1 MGRSVIFYHHFA
13 NRAKSFAVREDAAC
27 GDVVAM
33 PLYEYRK
40 NAENHL
46 PVSDGLK
53 SRLVPGSDAVCEHL
67 IRTAAESGHTRL
79 AIDGWYGVD
88 WADLRT
94 RLEAA
99 AARAGVA
106 ATVIGT
112 KDLFRPAAAIEEYRQ
127 PFVTDDPSFGWVNKE
142 GRIEDVMNAEQITA
156 LADRLDATKSLLIV
170 AGPGATVEALAGHY
184 DFRCYA
190 DFTMQPMLWQMWDG
204 RLVPFGTDEPVAD
217 YAWKKYYYCDFYL
230 LLRQKKQAF
239 RVMDAYIDAVNPAEL
254 KCLPAADYQNVIDEL
269 VRRPI
274 KQVKITQPGPW
285 GSYRFKEIYDEIPG
299 LENMAWNE
307 LAGIELSILVD
318 LDGAATINI
327 PCQNI
332 MQRPVAMVGQYIHD
346 TYPDLLPLQVWLD
359 DGYFAEPVPYER
371 GSMPIH
377 NHPDTDYNR
386 RNFNEPLGR
395 YETYYIVEAY
405 HDAGTMMGFKED
417 ADLEEYERLCRDSN
431 NRVAFDWQKYVR
443 RWPTNVGDLFLIPP
457 GTEHGHGGN
466 QMILEMDTGPSVAG
480 TEYSF
485 FTYDFA
491 RSTWDDRAK
500 SMTAPP
506 MKMHLEHSFRNNKW
520 RREKYVQEH
529 LRAQP
534 AVVRG
539 DGDTR
544 MDRYSSIAEMPFEIE
559 RFVFTKP
566 MAHSTEGR
574 FLQIPTLTVGKS
586 VIIRSKEDPARQTTL
601 DFLQACLL
609 PAGFGDYEFISPDG
623 SPCTVVMIRLKK
635 A

>member
-1 MGRSVIFYHHFA
+1 
-13 NRAKSFAVREDAAC
+13 
-27 GDVVAM
+27 M

-40 NAENHL
+40 NATN
-46 PVSDGLK
+46 
-53 SRLVPGSDAVCEHL
+53 RLDVPPEVRREIVCGTARVLDRILALAQEKRQPARPAAIAV
-67 IRTAAESGHTRL
+67 
-79 AIDGWYGVD
+79 DGWYGVD
-88 WADLRT
+88 WAGLKT
-94 RLEAA
+94 RLQEAA
-99 AARAGVA
+99 RSRGMSLEWVSTAE
-106 ATVIGT
+106 
-112 KDLFRPAAAIEEYRQ
+112 LFQPAAQIEEYRR
-127 PFVTDDPSFGWVNKE
+127 PFVTDDPSFGRVN
-142 GRIEDVMNAEQITA
+142 GQGVIEDIMAEKKVTA
-156 LADRLDATKSLLIV
+156 LKARLAARADLKADALIV
-170 AGPGATVEALAGHY
+170 LGPGATIAALEQLY
-184 DFRCYA
+184 DLRFYA
-190 DFTMQPMLWQMWDG
+190 DFTMQPLLWQMWDG
-204 RLVPFGTDEPVAD
+204 KLVTFGREEPAAN
-217 YAWKKYYYCDFYL
+217 YLWKKYYYCDFYL
-230 LLRQKKQAF
+230 LLRQKKKALA
-239 RVMDAYIDAVNPAEL
+239 RMDYYLEAVDANNFKLV
-254 KCLPAADYQNVIDEL
+254 PAAGYQTIIDEL
-269 VRRPI
+269 VKRPI

-307 LAGIELSILVD
+307 LAGIELGILVD
-318 LDGAATINI
+318 VGAGAELNL

-332 MQRPVAMVGQYIHD
+332 MQRPLELVGRYVHEKH
-346 TYPDLLPLQVWLD
+346 PDLLPLQVWLD

-371 GSMPIH
+371 ASMPIH
-377 NHPDTDYNR
+377 NHPDTEYNQ

-431 NRVAFDWQKYVR
+431 NRKVFDWQKFIR
-443 RWPTNVGDLFLIPP
+443 RWATNVGDLFLIPP

-491 RSTWDDRAK
+491 RPTWDDKAK

-506 MKMHLEHSFRNNKW
+506 MRMHLEHSFRNNKW

-529 LRAQP
+529 LRARP
-534 AVVRG
+534 VVVRG

-544 MDRYSSIAEMPFEIE
+544 MDRFTTISEMPFEIE
-559 RFVFTKP
+559 RFVFSKP

-586 VIIRSKEDPARQTTL
+586 VLIRSQQHPERQTTL
-601 DFLQACLL
+601 DFLQACLI
-609 PAGFGDYEFISPDG
+609 PAGFGDYELVSPEG
-623 SPCTVVMIRLKK
+623 SQCTVVMIRLKQG
-635 A
+635 

>member
-1 MGRSVIFYHHFA
+1 
-13 NRAKSFAVREDAAC
+13 
-27 GDVVAM
+27 M

-40 NAENHL
+40 NAENRIPFTPTDPDDL
-46 PVSDGLK
+46 VCGNAAVAARILAEAAGL
-53 SRLVPGSDAVCEHL
+53 SS
-67 IRTAAESGHTRL
+67 L

-88 WADLRT
+88 WPSLIAAVDA
-94 RLEAA
+94 EAQKSG
-99 AARAGVA
+99 RKIQWTSTSTLFLP
-106 ATVIGT
+106 ATQ
-112 KDLFRPAAAIEEYRQ
+112 LEEYRRK
-127 PFVTDDPSFGWVNKE
+127 FIGEDPSFGWVNRD
-142 GRIEDVMNAEQITA
+142 GCFEDIIDPVKACA
-156 LADRLDATKSLLIV
+156 LADVLREGADGSLHIV
-170 AGPGATVEALAGHY
+170 YGPGAACPALADAAGKVVY
-184 DFRCYA
+184 C
-190 DFTMQPMLWQMWDG
+190 DFTMQPLLWQMWDG
-204 RLVPFGTDEPVAD
+204 RMVPFERDAPQPD
-217 YAWKKYYYCDFYL
+217 FNWKQYYYCDFYIL
-230 LLRQKKQAF
+230 LHQKK
-239 RVMDAYIDAVNPAEL
+239 RVFPRMDLYVEAVDSGNLKLLTAAAY
-254 KCLPAADYQNVIDEL
+254 QSTIDEL
-269 VRRPI
+269 VKRPI

-332 MQRPVAMVGQYIHD
+332 MQRPVQMVGEYIHQ

-377 NHPDTDYNR
+377 NHPDTAYNK

-405 HDAGTMMGFKED
+405 RDAGTMMGFLED
-417 ADLEEYERLCRDSN
+417 ADLEEYERLCRESN
-431 NRVAFDWQKYVR
+431 NKTAFDWQKFVK
-443 RWPTNVGDLFLIPP
+443 RWDTNVGDLFLIPP

-491 RSTWDDRAK
+491 RHTWDDKAK
-500 SMTAPP
+500 TMTAPP
-506 MKMHLEHSFRNNKW
+506 MRMHLEHSFRNNKW
-520 RREKYVQEH
+520 RREKYVQEN
-529 LRAQP
+529 LRARP
-534 AVVRG
+534 VVVLG

-544 MDRYSSIAEMPFEIE
+544 MDRYTSIPEMPFEIE

-566 MAHSTEGR
+566 MTHSTDGR
-574 FLQIPTLTVGKS
+574 YLQIPTLTVGKQ
-586 VIIRSKEDPARQTTL
+586 VIIRSKSHPELETTL
-601 DFLQACLL
+601 DFLQACLI

-623 SPCTVVMIRLKK
+623 RECTVVMIRLKK

>member
-1 MGRSVIFYHHFA
+1 
-13 NRAKSFAVREDAAC
+13 
-27 GDVVAM
+27 M

-40 NAENHL
+40 NAENRI
-46 PVSDGLK
+46 PVSPDLK
-53 SRLVPGSDAVCEHL
+53 KNLVVGTEDVCRFLLDSAQKSGQSRIAL
-67 IRTAAESGHTRL
+67 
-79 AIDGWYGVD
+79 DGWYGVD
-88 WADLRT
+88 WTAIRNDL
-94 RLEAA
+94 LSAA
-99 AARAGVA
+99 KAKGL
-106 ATVIGT
+106 TIELIST
-112 KDLFRPAAAIEEYRQ
+112 STLFRPATEISVYRK
-127 PFVTDDPSFGWVNKE
+127 PFVGDDPSFGRVN
-142 GRIEDVMNAEQITA
+142 GTGLIEDIMAPEAIEALQKKLDTA
-156 LADRLDATKSLLIV
+156 KGSATVIIV
-170 AGPGATVEALAGHY
+170 TGPGATIKQLIGSY
-184 DFRCYA
+184 DLRAYV

-204 RLVPFGTDEPVAD
+204 RLVTFGQDKPLSG
-217 YAWKKYYYCDFYL
+217 YIWKEYYYNDFYL
-230 LLRQKKQAF
+230 LLRQKKVAF
-239 RVMDAYIDAVNPAEL
+239 AAMDFYIDGVTDTL
-254 KCLPAADYQNVIDEL
+254 KLLPAADYNAAIDSL
-269 VRRPI
+269 VSGPI

-332 MQRPVAMVGQYIHD
+332 MQRPVQMVGEYIHQ

-377 NHPDTDYNR
+377 NHPDTAYNK

-417 ADLEEYERLCRDSN
+417 ADIEEYERLCRESN
-431 NRVAFDWQKYVR
+431 NLIPFDWQKFIR
-443 RWPTNVGDLFLIPP
+443 RWDTNVGDLFLIPP

-491 RSTWDDRAK
+491 RHTWDDKAK

-506 MKMHLEHSFRNNKW
+506 MKMHLEHSFRNNRWK
-520 RREKYVQEH
+520 RENYVKEN
-529 LRAQP
+529 LRARP
-534 AVVRG
+534 VVVLG

-544 MDRYSSIAEMPFEIE
+544 MDRYTSVAEMPFEIE

-566 MAHSTEGR
+566 MAHTTDGR
-574 FLQIPTLTVGKS
+574 FLQIPTLTVGKT
-586 VIIRSKEDPARQTTL
+586 VIIRSKKHPERETTL
-601 DFLQACLL
+601 DFLQACLI

-623 SPCTVVMIRLKK
+623 RECTVVMIRLKK

>member
-1 MGRSVIFYHHFA
+1 
-13 NRAKSFAVREDAAC
+13 
-27 GDVVAM
+27 M

-40 NAENHL
+40 NATNHVTIPPAVRGQIVCGTA
-46 PVSDGLK
+46 PVFQRVISLLK
-53 SRLVPGSDAVCEHL
+53 TKSQPG
-67 IRTAAESGHTRL
+67 RPAAA

-88 WADLRT
+88 WAAMRDGLLKEAKQQGME
-94 RLEAA
+94 LEVRDTAE
-99 AARAGVA
+99 
-106 ATVIGT
+106 
-112 KDLFRPAAAIEEYRQ
+112 LFQPEAAIEAYRK
-127 PFVTDDPSFGWVNKE
+127 PFVTDDPSFGRVNGE
-142 GRIEDVMNAEQITA
+142 GTIEDILDPARLAGLQSRLDDRSQTKAAALVVLGPGAA
-156 LADRLDATKSLLIV
+156 VAGLADRCDLR
-170 AGPGATVEALAGHY
+170 
-184 DFRCYA
+184 FYA
-190 DFTMQPMLWQMWDG
+190 DFTMQPLLWQMWDG
-204 RLVPFGTDEPVAD
+204 KLVTFGRTAPAAG
-217 YAWKKYYYCDFYL
+217 YSWKIYYYCDFYL
-230 LLRQKKQAF
+230 LLRQKKRAF
-239 RVMDAYIDAVNPAEL
+239 ASMDYYLEAVEAQNLKMASAEAYNAI
-254 KCLPAADYQNVIDEL
+254 IDEL
-269 VRRPI
+269 VKGPI

-318 LDGAATINI
+318 VGAPAAFNM
-327 PCQNI
+327 PCQNV
-332 MQRPVAMVGQYIHD
+332 MQRPVEMVGEHVHR
-346 TYPDLLPLQVWLD
+346 TWPDLLPLQVWLD

-377 NHPDTDYNR
+377 NHPDTGYVR

-405 HDAGTMMGFKED
+405 PDAGTMMGFKED

-431 NRVAFDWQKYVR
+431 NRKPFDWQKFIR
-443 RWPTNVGDLFLIPP
+443 RWATNVGDLFLIPP

-491 RSTWDDRAK
+491 RPTWDDKAK

-506 MKMHLEHSFRNNKW
+506 MRMHLEHSFRNNKW
-520 RREKYVQEH
+520 RRENYVREH
-529 LRAQP
+529 LRARP
-534 AVVRG
+534 VVVRG

-544 MDRYSSIAEMPFEIE
+544 MDRFTTLPEMPFEIE

-574 FLQIPTLTVGKS
+574 FLQIPTLAVGKS
-586 VIIRSKEDPARQTTL
+586 VVIRSKRAPHRQTAL
-601 DFLQACLL
+601 DFLQACLI
-609 PAGFGDYEFISPDG
+609 PAGFGDYEFISSDG
-623 SPCTVVMIRLKK
+623 SPCTVVMIRLKQ

>member
-1 MGRSVIFYHHFA
+1 
-13 NRAKSFAVREDAAC
+13 
-27 GDVVAM
+27 M

-40 NAENHL
+40 NATNRVAVPPAVREGIVCGTS
-46 PVSDGLK
+46 PVIHHILALLRDKRPAGQP
-53 SRLVPGSDAVCEHL
+53 V
-67 IRTAAESGHTRL
+67 TA

-88 WADLRT
+88 WAGLKAG
-94 RLEAA
+94 LMAA
-99 AARAGVA
+99 AQAQGLVLEIVSTAG
-106 ATVIGT
+106 
-112 KDLFRPAAAIEEYRQ
+112 LYQPADAIEAYRK
-127 PFVTDDPSFGWVNKE
+127 PFVTDDPSFGRVN
-142 GRIEDVMNAEQITA
+142 GQGVLEDILDAGK
-156 LADRLDATKSLLIV
+156 LAVLKSRLDGRAAQIKTDALIV
-170 AGPGATVEALAGHY
+170 IGPGAAVTALSGAY
-184 DFRCYA
+184 DLRFYA
-190 DFTMQPMLWQMWDG
+190 DFTMQPLLWQMWDG
-204 RLVPFGTDEPVAD
+204 KLVTFGTETPPPD
-217 YAWKKYYYCDFYL
+217 YLWKKYYYCDFYL
-230 LLRQKKQAF
+230 LLRQKKKAF
-239 RVMDAYIDAVNPAEL
+239 AQMDYYLEAVDAQNL
-254 KCLPAADYQNVIDEL
+254 KMVSAAGYNTIVDE
-269 VRRPI
+269 VVKGPI

-318 LDGAATINI
+318 VGAAAELNM

-332 MQRPVAMVGQYIHD
+332 MQRPVQMVGEYIHK
-346 TYPDLLPLQVWLD
+346 TYLDLLPLQVWLD

-377 NHPDTDYNR
+377 NHPDTEYNK

-431 NRVAFDWQKYVR
+431 NKKVFDWQKYIR
-443 RWPTNVGDLFLIPP
+443 RWATNVGDLFLIPP

-491 RSTWDDRAK
+491 RHTWDDKAK
-500 SMTAPP
+500 TMTAPP
-506 MKMHLEHSFRNNKW
+506 MRMHLEHSFRNNKW

-529 LRAQP
+529 LRARP
-534 AVVRG
+534 EVVCG

-544 MDRYSSIAEMPFEIE
+544 MDRFTTISEMPFEIE

-566 MAHSTEGR
+566 MAHTTDGR

-586 VIIRSKEDPARQTTL
+586 VVIRSKQHPERQTTL
-601 DFLQACLL
+601 DFLQACLI

-623 SPCTVVMIRLKK
+623 SQCTVVMIRLKK

>member
-1 MGRSVIFYHHFA
+1 
-13 NRAKSFAVREDAAC
+13 
-27 GDVVAM
+27 M

-40 NAENHL
+40 NAENRI

-53 SRLVPGSDAVCEHL
+53 QNLVLGVSSVCEHL
-67 IRTAAESGHTRL
+67 IRTATANGHKSIAL
-79 AIDGWYGVD
+79 DGWYGVD
-88 WADLRT
+88 WQ
-94 RLEAA
+94 RLQRGLEEAA
-99 AARAGVA
+99 AAQSVA
-106 ATVIGT
+106 VKVISSSG
-112 KDLFRPAAAIEEYRQ
+112 LFQSPEEIEAYRK
-127 PFVTDDPSFGWVNKE
+127 PYVGEDPSFGRVNGE
-142 GRIEDVMNAEQITA
+142 GVMEDIMSQEA
-156 LADRLDATKSLLIV
+156 LTELGKQLDSAASGEAILIV
-170 AGPGATVEALAGHY
+170 AGPGATAGGLSSRYAL
-184 DFRCYA
+184 RCYV

-204 RLVPFGTDEPVAD
+204 RLVPFGCEEPAPG
-217 YAWKKYYYCDFYL
+217 YQWKHYYYNDFYL
-230 LLRQKKQAF
+230 LLRQKKVAF
-239 RVMDAYIDAVNPAEL
+239 PAMDFYIEAVTTDEMKL
-254 KCLPAADYQNVIDEL
+254 LPAADYETMIDTL
-269 VRRPI
+269 VAGPI

-299 LENMAWNE
+299 LDNMAWNE

-318 LDGAATINI
+318 LDGAGTLNI

-332 MQRPVAMVGQYIHD
+332 MQRPVQMVGEYIHQ

-377 NHPDTDYNR
+377 NHPDTDYNK

-405 HDAGTMMGFKED
+405 HDAGTMMGFLED
-417 ADLEEYERLCRDSN
+417 ADLEEYERLCRESKN
-431 NRVAFDWQKYVR
+431 QIAFDWQKFVK
-443 RWPTNVGDLFLIPP
+443 RWSTNVGDLFLIPP

-491 RSTWDDRAK
+491 RKTWDDKAK

-506 MKMHLEHSFRNNKW
+506 MRMHLEHSFRNNKW

-529 LRAQP
+529 LRARP
-534 AVVRG
+534 EVVLG

-544 MDRYSSIAEMPFEIE
+544 MDRFTSTSEMPFHIE

-566 MAHSTEGR
+566 MRYTIDGR

-586 VIIRSKEDPARQTTL
+586 VIIRSISDPTRETTL
-601 DFLQACLL
+601 DFLQACLI

-623 SPCTVVMIRLKK
+623 TQCTVVMIRLKK

>member
-1 MGRSVIFYHHFA
+1 
-13 NRAKSFAVREDAAC
+13 
-27 GDVVAM
+27 M

-40 NAENHL
+40 NAEN
-46 PVSDGLK
+46 PVPLDETVRK
-53 SRLVPGSDAVCEHL
+53 SIITGTQAVCLEL
-67 IRTAAESGHTRL
+67 IRQAKGRASGVL
-79 AIDGWYGVD
+79 LIDGWYGVD
-88 WADLRT
+88 WQ
-94 RLEAA
+94 RLGKELLASAA
-99 AARAGVA
+99 AEGLT
-106 ATVIGT
+106 ATVISTAGLYRA
-112 KDLFRPAAAIEEYRQ
+112 DLADYRK
-127 PFVTDDPSFGWVNKE
+127 PFVGEDPSFGWVNKE
-142 GRIEDVMNAEQITA
+142 GTLSDVLDAAAVNA
-156 LADRLDATKSLLIV
+156 LAERLTLTAPGALSIV
-170 AGPGATVEALAGHY
+170 AGPGAAIPELAGKAGLVA
-184 DFRCYA
+184 YA
-190 DFTMQPMLWQMWDG
+190 DFTMQPTLWQMWGGD
-204 RLVPFGTDEPVAD
+204 LVPFGRDDAD
-217 YAWKKYYYCDFYL
+217 KNYAWKQYYYCDFYL
-230 LLRQKKQAF
+230 LLRQKKAVF
-239 RVMDAYIDAVNPAEL
+239 PRMDFYIEAVQSDAL
-254 KCLPAADYQNVIDEL
+254 KLLPASTYETLIDEL
-269 VRRPI
+269 VKRPI

-285 GSYRFKEIYDEIPG
+285 GSYRFKEIYDDIPG

-318 LDGAATINI
+318 AGLDGGALLNM

-332 MQRPVAMVGQYIHD
+332 MQRPVQMVGEYIHK

-377 NHPDTDYNR
+377 NHPDTAYNQ

-417 ADLEEYERLCRDSN
+417 ADLEEYERLCRESN
-431 NRVAFDWQKYVR
+431 NKIAFDWQKFIK
-443 RWPTNVGDLFLIPP
+443 RWDTNVGDLFLIPP

-485 FTYDFA
+485 FTFDFA
-491 RSTWDDRAK
+491 RHTWDDTAK

-520 RREKYVQEH
+520 RREKNVQEH
-529 LRAQP
+529 LRARP
-534 AVVRG
+534 VVVGG

-544 MDRYSSIAEMPFEIE
+544 MDRFTTISEMPFEIE

-566 MAHSTEGR
+566 MRHTTDGR
-574 FLQIPTLTVGKS
+574 FLQIPTLTVGRK
-586 VIIRSKEDPARQTTL
+586 VVIRSLADPSLETTL
-601 DFLQACLL
+601 DFLQACLV
-609 PAGFGDYEFISPDG
+609 PAGFGDYEFVSPDG
-623 SPCTVVMIRLKK
+623 SQCTVVMIRLKK

>member
-1 MGRSVIFYHHFA
+1 
-13 NRAKSFAVREDAAC
+13 
-27 GDVVAM
+27 
-33 PLYEYRK
+33 L
-40 NAENHL
+40 
-46 PVSDGLK
+46 
-53 SRLVPGSDAVCEHL
+53 
-67 IRTAAESGHTRL
+67 
-79 AIDGWYGVD
+79 
-88 WADLRT
+88 ADLIDIR
-94 RLEAA
+94 
-99 AARAGVA
+99 
-106 ATVIGT
+106 
-112 KDLFRPAAAIEEYRQ
+112 F
-127 PFVTDDPSFGWVNKE
+127 
-142 GRIEDVMNAEQITA
+142 
-156 LADRLDATKSLLIV
+156 
-170 AGPGATVEALAGHY
+170 
-184 DFRCYA
+184 YA
-190 DFTMQPMLWQMWDG
+190 DFTMQPLLWQMWDG
-204 RLVPFGTDEPVAD
+204 KLISFGREEPAGN
-217 YAWKKYYYCDFYL
+217 YTWKKYYYCDFYL
-230 LLRQKKQAF
+230 LLKQKKKAF
-239 RVMDAYIDAVNPAEL
+239 ARMDYYIDAVDAGNL
-254 KCLPAADYQNVIDEL
+254 KLMSAADYNLIIDEL

-318 LDGAATINI
+318 VGCETLTM

-332 MQRPVAMVGQYIHD
+332 MQRPVQLVGERVHRE
-346 TYPDLLPLQVWLD
+346 YPDLLPLQVWLD
-359 DGYFAEPVPYER
+359 DGYFKEPVPYER
-371 GSMPIH
+371 ASMPIH
-377 NHPDTDYNR
+377 NHPDTDYVK

-405 HDAGTMMGFKED
+405 EDAGTMMGFKES
-417 ADLEEYERLCRDSN
+417 ANLEEYERLCRESN
-431 NRVAFDWQKYVR
+431 NQKVFDWQKFIC

-491 RSTWDDRAK
+491 RHTWDDKAK

-529 LRAQP
+529 LRARP
-534 AVVRG
+534 VVVRG

-544 MDRYSSIAEMPFEIE
+544 MDRFTSVDEMPFEIE

-566 MAHSTEGR
+566 MSHSTGGR
-574 FLQIPTLTVGKS
+574 YLQIPTLTVGKTA
-586 VIIRSKEDPARQTTL
+586 IIRSKKDPSLQTTIE
-601 DFLQACLL
+601 FLQACLI

-623 SPCTVVMIRLKK
+623 SPCTIVMIRLKN

>member
-1 MGRSVIFYHHFA
+1 
-13 NRAKSFAVREDAAC
+13 
-27 GDVVAM
+27 M

-40 NAENHL
+40 NAENRV
-46 PVSDGLK
+46 PFPESSK
-53 SRLVPGSDAVCEHL
+53 NNLVVGTPAVCRQL
-67 IRTAAESGHTRL
+67 VRAAAATGRGRVGL
-79 AIDGWYGVD
+79 DGWYGVD
-88 WADLRT
+88 WAGL
-94 RLEAA
+94 
-99 AARAGVA
+99 RAGLQQA
-106 ATVIGT
+106 AQEEGT
-112 KDLFRPAAAIEEYRQ
+112 RVEIVSTAGLFRPQDEVAEYRK
-127 PFVTDDPSFGWVNKE
+127 PFVGEDPSFGRVN
-142 GRIEDVMNAEQITA
+142 GTGTLEDLVSPEA
-156 LADRLDATKSLLIV
+156 LAALAGRLDTAAGDGTLLFV
-170 AGPGATVEALAGHY
+170 VGPGATVAGLGRSY
-184 DFRCYA
+184 DLRGYV

-204 RLVPFGTDEPVAD
+204 RLVSFGRDEPNPN
-217 YAWKKYYYCDFYL
+217 YFWKEYYYNDFYL
-230 LLRQKKQAF
+230 LLRQKKAVF
-239 RVMDAYIDAVNPAEL
+239 PAMDFYIDGVTASDL
-254 KCLPAADYQNVIDEL
+254 KLLPAQDYQAVIDAL
-269 VRRPI
+269 VTLPI

-318 LDGAATINI
+318 LDGAATLNI

-332 MQRPVAMVGQYIHD
+332 MQRPVQMVGEYIHK
-346 TYPDLLPLQVWLD
+346 TFPDLLPLQVWLD

-377 NHPDTDYNR
+377 NHPDTAYNK

-417 ADLEEYERLCRDSN
+417 ADVEEYERLCRESN
-431 NRVAFDWQKYVR
+431 NRVAFDWQKFVR
-443 RWPTNVGDLFLIPP
+443 RWDTNVGDLFLIPP

-491 RSTWDDRAK
+491 RHTWDDKAK

-506 MKMHLEHSFRNNKW
+506 MRMHLEHSFRNNRWK
-520 RREKYVQEH
+520 REKYVQEN
-529 LRAQP
+529 LRARP
-534 AVVRG
+534 VVVRG

-544 MDRYSSIAEMPFEIE
+544 MDRYTSVSEMPFEIE

-566 MAHSTEGR
+566 MTHSTEGR
-574 FLQIPTLTVGKS
+574 FLQIPTLTVGKT
-586 VIIRSKEDPARQTTL
+586 VLIRSLAHPERQTTL
-601 DFLQACLL
+601 DFLQACLI
-609 PAGFGDYEFISPDG
+609 PAGFGDYEFVSPDG
-623 SPCTVVMIRLKK
+623 RECTVVMIRLKQ

>member
-1 MGRSVIFYHHFA
+1 
-13 NRAKSFAVREDAAC
+13 
-27 GDVVAM
+27 M

-40 NAENHL
+40 NAINHVTLPLQVQEAIVCGTQPVVHRMVALLRENKKPGQ
-46 PVSDGLK
+46 PVIA
-53 SRLVPGSDAVCEHL
+53 AV
-67 IRTAAESGHTRL
+67 
-79 AIDGWYGVD
+79 DGWYGVD
-88 WADLRT
+88 WARLGRGL
-94 RLEAA
+94 LEAA
-99 AARAGVA
+99 KAQGISLGIVSAMGLYKAEA
-106 ATVIGT
+106 E
-112 KDLFRPAAAIEEYRQ
+112 IENYRQ
-127 PFVTDDPSFGWVNKE
+127 PHVTDDPSFGWVNRS
-142 GRIEDVMNAEQITA
+142 GA
-156 LADRLDATKSLLIV
+156 LEEILDGQKLAALKTRLAARPADDTDAMIV
-170 AGPGATVEALAGHY
+170 LGPGADAAALESLL
-184 DFRCYA
+184 DLRFYA
-190 DFTMQPMLWQMWDG
+190 DFTMQPLLWQMWEG
-204 RLVPFGTDEPVAD
+204 RLVTFGREEPATT
-217 YAWKKYYYCDFYL
+217 YSWKKYYYCDFYL
-230 LLRQKKQAF
+230 LLQQKKQAF
-239 RVMDAYIDAVNPAEL
+239 ARMDYYVEAVEAGNL
-254 KCLPAADYQNVIDEL
+254 KLVSAAGYNTIIDEL
-269 VRRPI
+269 VKRPI

-318 LDGAATINI
+318 VGGATLNM

-332 MQRPVAMVGQYIHD
+332 MQRPVQMVGESMHREF
-346 TYPDLLPLQVWLD
+346 PDLLPLQVWLD
-359 DGYFAEPVPYER
+359 DGYFKERVPYER
-371 GSMPIH
+371 ASMPIH
-377 NHPDTDYNR
+377 NHPDTDYVK

-405 HDAGTMMGFKED
+405 EDAGTMMGFKES
-417 ADLEEYERLCRDSN
+417 ANLEEYERLCRESN
-431 NRVAFDWQKYVR
+431 NRKVLDWQEFIC

-491 RSTWDDRAK
+491 RPTWDDKAK

-529 LRAQP
+529 LRARP
-534 AVVRG
+534 VVVRG

-544 MDRYSSIAEMPFEIE
+544 MDRFSSLAEMPFEIE

-566 MAHSTEGR
+566 MAHSTEGKY
-574 FLQIPTLTVGKS
+574 LQIPTLTVGKS
-586 VIIRSKEDPARQTTL
+586 VIIRSKTDPAFQTMIE
-601 DFLQACLL
+601 FLQACLI

-623 SPCTVVMIRLKK
+623 SSCTVVMIRLKQ

>member
-1 MGRSVIFYHHFA
+1 
-13 NRAKSFAVREDAAC
+13 
-27 GDVVAM
+27 M

-40 NAENHL
+40 NATNQ
-46 PVSDGLK
+46 VV
-53 SRLVPGSDAVCEHL
+53 VPPAVCQEVVCGTDAVLQKIFSLVQAKRMPGRACA
-67 IRTAAESGHTRL
+67 I

-88 WADLRT
+88 WPALQAGLGALAT
-94 RLEAA
+94 QAGCSLELISM
-99 AARAGVA
+99 AGC
-106 ATVIGT
+106 
-112 KDLFRPAAAIEEYRQ
+112 FRSPAEIDAYRR
-127 PFVTDDPSFGWVNKE
+127 PYVTDDPSFGFVNSK
-142 GRIEDVMNAEQITA
+142 GTLEDLLDPQKLSALKARLETRKDNAAEVVI
-156 LADRLDATKSLLIV
+156 IF
-170 AGPGATVEALAGHY
+170 GPGATAAGLEGLY
-184 DFRCYA
+184 DLKFYA
-190 DFTMQPMLWQMWDG
+190 DYTMQPLLWQMWEG
-204 RLVPFGTDEPVAD
+204 KLVTFGSDEPAAD

-230 LLRQKKQAF
+230 LLRQKKAAF
-239 RVMDAYIDAVNPAEL
+239 AKLDYYLEAVDSQNL
-254 KCLPAADYQNVIDEL
+254 KLVSAAGYNAIIDEL
-269 VRRPI
+269 VKGPI

-285 GSYRFKEIYDEIPG
+285 GSYRFKEIYEEIPG

-318 LDGAATINI
+318 VGAGAELNL

-332 MQRPVAMVGQYIHD
+332 MQRPIQLVGQRVHEQF
-346 TYPDLLPLQVWLD
+346 PDLLPLQVWLD
-359 DGYFAEPVPYER
+359 DGYFANPVPYER

-377 NHPDTDYNR
+377 NHPDTEYNR

-405 HDAGTMMGFKED
+405 RDAGTMMGFKEE

-431 NRVAFDWQKYVR
+431 NRKAFDWQKYIR
-443 RWPTNVGDLFLIPP
+443 RWATNVGDLFLIPP

-491 RSTWDDRAK
+491 RQTWDDKKK

-506 MKMHLEHSFRNNKW
+506 MRMHLEHSFRNNKW

-529 LRAQP
+529 LRARP
-534 AVVRG
+534 VVVRG

-544 MDRYSSIAEMPFEIE
+544 LDQFTTVPEMPFEIE
-559 RFVFTKP
+559 RFVFTKS

-574 FLQIPTLTVGKS
+574 FLQIPTLTVGKT
-586 VIIRSKEDPARQTTL
+586 VIIRSTQNPQRQTSL
-601 DFLQACLL
+601 DFLQACLI

-623 SPCTVVMIRLKK
+623 SQCTVVMIRLKE

>member
-1 MGRSVIFYHHFA
+1 
-13 NRAKSFAVREDAAC
+13 
-27 GDVVAM
+27 M

-46 PVSDGLK
+46 PVSAALK
-53 SRLVPGSDAVCEHL
+53 GRLVRGSDAVCDQL
-67 IRTAAESGHTRL
+67 IRNAAGHTRL
-79 AIDGWYGVD
+79 AIDGWYGVN
-88 WADLRT
+88 WTDLRA

-112 KDLFRPAAAIEEYRQ
+112 AELFRPASEIDAYRQ
-127 PFVTDDPSFGWVNKE
+127 PFVTEDPSFGWVNRD
-142 GRIEDVMNAEQITA
+142 GRLEDVMSPEAITA
-156 LADRLDATKSLLIV
+156 LATRLDAAKGGSLLIV
-170 AGPGATVEALAGHY
+170 AGPGATIEALASHY
-184 DFRCYA
+184 DFRAYA
-190 DFTMQPMLWQMWDG
+190 DFTMQPMLWQMWG
-204 RLVPFGTDEPVAD
+204 GQLVPFGQDDPAPD

-239 RVMDAYIDAVNPAEL
+239 RVMNAHIDAVNADDL
-254 KCLPAADYQNVIDEL
+254 KFLPAADYQSVIDEL

-332 MQRPVAMVGQYIHD
+332 MQRPVEMVGAYIHE

-377 NHPDTDYNR
+377 NHPDTAYNR

-417 ADLEEYERLCRDSN
+417 ADLEEYERLCRESN
-431 NRVAFDWQKYVR
+431 NRIAFDWQKFVR
-443 RWPTNVGDLFLIPP
+443 RWATNVGDLFLIPP

-491 RSTWDDRAK
+491 RRTWDDQAK

-506 MKMHLEHSFRNNKW
+506 MRMHLEHSFRNNKW

-529 LRAQP
+529 LRARP
-534 AVVRG
+534 EVVRG

-574 FLQIPTLTVGKS
+574 FLQIPTLTVGQT

-623 SPCTVVMIRLKK
+623 SQCTVVMIRLKK